1 MICVRDFAVG
11 HFQMVA
17 ILGSKVKSSQQWERV
32 ICSVLEGKNRSSWLV
47 MREEWSCMCPPH
59 VIWWMKKFCRPHTK
73 VKKSWK
79 LKGRLAS
86 FAMQMQGCF
95 ETAAALRCDA
105 KDSDSRVQWTV
116 LKSASE
122 DKVGAQCKAKHK
134 QRYRLQMGQWTELV
148 LSRFSPA
155 LLWNLPP
162 PSLSSSIHIKCFK
175 VWRLQINGCEAFV

>member
-1 MICVRDFAVG
+1 MSCVRDVVVG

-17 ILGSKVKSSQQWERV
+17 ILGGKVKSSQQWERV
-32 ICSVLEGKNRSSWLV
+32 ICSVLEGKNCSSWLV

-86 FAMQMQGCF
+86 FAMQMKKETIPRFEKERLWKQCNSSALHISSTFCVF

-105 KDSDSRVQWTV
+105 KDLEYRGLFYSRRQKT
-116 LKSASE
+116 
-122 DKVGAQCKAKHK
+122 
-134 QRYRLQMGQWTELV
+134 R
-148 LSRFSPA
+148 
-155 LLWNLPP
+155 
-162 PSLSSSIHIKCFK
+162 
-175 VWRLQINGCEAFV
+175 